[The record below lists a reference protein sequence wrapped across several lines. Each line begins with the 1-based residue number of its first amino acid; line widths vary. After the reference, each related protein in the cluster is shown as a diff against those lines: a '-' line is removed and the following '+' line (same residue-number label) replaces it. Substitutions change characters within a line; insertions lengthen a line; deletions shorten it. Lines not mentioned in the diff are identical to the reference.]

1 MFSGIKQIFQADGAV
16 RMKLLALAFVVV
28 DRDAR
33 AASVA
38 MHVIVFAFDPTNSAL
53 VAMVIISLGS
63 VVEEVARRAK
73 VGGKCDATVN
83 VGTRLGHWLLHIAL
97 IAHHLFDRVSV
108 HFMCLGIVVAVP
120 THVRFIATRGHK
132 AASSDI
138 VFAVCCHFRL
148 FRLYCLVLYVVFI
161 F

>member
-1 MFSGIKQIFQADGAV
+1 
-16 RMKLLALAFVVV
+16 MKLLALARVVV
-28 DRDAR
+28 CRDAR

-38 MHVIVFAFDPTNSAL
+38 MHVSMLAFDPTQSAL

-73 VGGKCDATVN
+73 VGGELDAACN
-83 VGTRLGHWLLHIAL
+83 VAARLGHWLSFIACS
-97 IAHHLFDRVSV
+97 AHHLFDRVSV

-138 VFAVCCHFRL
+138 VFAIRHFLVNLVCGVLC
-148 FRLYCLVLYVVFI
+148 YCRVSF
-161 F
+161 

>member
-1 MFSGIKQIFQADGAV
+1 
-16 RMKLLALAFVVV
+16 MKLLALARVVFR
-28 DRDAR
+28 RDAR

-38 MHVIVFAFDPTNSAL
+38 MHVIVLAFDTTQSAL

-63 VVEEVARRAK
+63 VIEEVARRAK
-73 VGGKCDATVN
+73 VGGELDAACHVAA
-83 VGTRLGHWLLHIAL
+83 RLGHWLLHLTL

-120 THVRFIATRGHK
+120 THVHFIATRGHK

-138 VFAVCCHFRL
+138 VFAIRHF
-148 FRLYCLVLYVVFI
+148 LVNLVYVVLLSG
-161 F
+161 

>member
-1 MFSGIKQIFQADGAV
+1 
-16 RMKLLALAFVVV
+16 MKLFALARVIV
-28 DRDAR
+28 RRNAR
-33 AASVA
+33 AAGVA
-38 MHVIVFAFDPTNSAL
+38 MHVIVFAFDPTQSAL

-73 VGGKCDATVN
+73 VGGKCDAALH
-83 VGTRLGHWLLHIAL
+83 VGTRLGHWLPHIAL

-120 THVRFIATRGHK
+120 THVHFIATRGHK

-138 VFAVCCHFRL
+138 MFAIRHFPG
-148 FRLYCLVLYVVFI
+148 
-161 F
+161 

>member
-1 MFSGIKQIFQADGAV
+1 
-16 RMKLLALAFVVV
+16 MKLLALAFVIV

-33 AASVA
+33 AAGVA
-38 MHVIVFAFDPTNSAL
+38 MHVIVFAFDPTQSAL

-73 VGGKCDATVN
+73 VGGELDAACN
-83 VGTRLGHWLLHIAL
+83 VAARLGHWLSFIACS
-97 IAHHLFDRVSV
+97 AHHLFDRVSV

-138 VFAVCCHFRL
+138 VFATRHFRL
-148 FRLYCLVLYVVFI
+148 FEICYVVLLSC
-161 F
+161 

>member
-1 MFSGIKQIFQADGAV
+1 
-16 RMKLLALAFVVV
+16 MKLLALARVVV

-33 AASVA
+33 ATCVA
-38 MHVIVFAFDPTNSAL
+38 MHVLMFAFDPTQSAL

-73 VGGKCDATVN
+73 VGGELDAALN
-83 VGTRLGHWLLHIAL
+83 VAARLGHQLPHIAL
-97 IAHHLFDRVSV
+97 IAHHFFDRVSV

-120 THVRFIATRGHK
+120 THVRLIATRGHK

-138 VFAVCCHFRL
+138 VFAIRHIQSSIALIWYLLCHCRVSFL
-148 FRLYCLVLYVVFI
+148 NQFFE
-161 F
+161 

>member
-1 MFSGIKQIFQADGAV
+1 
-16 RMKLLALAFVVV
+16 MKLLALAFVVV
-28 DRDAR
+28 HRDAR
-33 AASVA
+33 AACVA
-38 MHVIVFAFDPTNSAL
+38 MHVIVFAFDPTQSAL

-73 VGGKCDATVN
+73 VGGELDAAVF
-83 VGTRLGHWLLHIAL
+83 TRLGHWLLHIACS
-97 IAHHLFDRVSV
+97 AHDLFDRVSV

-138 VFAVCCHFRL
+138 VFAIRHIQL
-148 FRLYCLVLYVVFI
+148 FLFLFLFYCLLFAV
-161 F
+161 